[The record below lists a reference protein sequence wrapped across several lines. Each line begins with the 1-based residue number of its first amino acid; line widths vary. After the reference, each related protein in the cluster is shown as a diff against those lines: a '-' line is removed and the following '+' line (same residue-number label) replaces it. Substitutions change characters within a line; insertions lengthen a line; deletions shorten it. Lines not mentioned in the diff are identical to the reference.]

1 MPPLYERH
9 VKKQLSTTQQKGHVL
24 PNAFSSHNEKL
35 HTFTYPLRQ
44 TAKGVSLP
52 ASRQKRSLFR
62 DYQGSMTAEAS
73 LAVPLFYFY
82 DKYPF
87 YDLVFPYLCTE
98 S

>member
-1 MPPLYERH
+1 MYFRTHFPH
-9 VKKQLSTTQQKGHVL
+9 T
-24 PNAFSSHNEKL
+24 NEKL

-73 LAVPLFYFY
+73 LAVPLFLFFMINILQLCSAPKIIH
-82 DKYPF
+82 KYPF

>member
-9 VKKQLSTTQQKGHVL
+9 VKSNYQQHNRKVMYFRTHFPHTRKTLHFYISPQADGKG
-24 PNAFSSHNEKL
+24 
-35 HTFTYPLRQ
+35 
-44 TAKGVSLP
+44 GVPARLP
-52 ASRQKRSLFR
+52 AETFFVPGLSGFHDGRGVPGRTTLFI
-62 DYQGSMTAEAS
+62 
-73 LAVPLFYFY
+73 FY